1 MSRTGT
7 VARLFNLDDEPL
19 LSMHPADLRQRGLV
33 SGDVAHVGNARGQLH
48 VRVKPTPA
56 CCADAPGCR
65 CTGAASS

>member
-19 LSMHPADLRQRGLV
+19 LSMHPADLRQRGLAG
-33 SGDVAHVGNARGQLH
+33 GDVVRVGNARGQVH
-48 VRVKPTPA
+48 VRVKPTTGW
-56 CCADAPGCR
+56 CADAPGCR